1 MGQMAKIILGCEGSV
16 MAAPLAIAATGASVL
31 GGVMGFKGA
40 RAVGQ
45 AQQAAA
51 EYNAQVAENEKVLV
65 ARQNRDESRLR
76 KQSERLI
83 GAQVNAASASGV
95 EISGSTLMP
104 IADVYYGTAAD
115 AARIQYNAEI
125 NKQKLQAQADIARA
139 EGQARRAA
147 SDIQATASLL
157 GGVKAVLTSGSRQE
171 YSRNGTDSHLA
182 IRAKDRR

>member
-1 MGQMAKIILGCEGSV
+1 

-45 AQQAAA
+45 AQQAVA

-65 ARQNRDESRLR
+65 ARQNRDEESRLR

-104 IADVYYGTAAD
+104 IADAYYGTAAD

-157 GGVKAVLTSGSRQE
+157 GGVTSGINVGFQTGVFS
-171 YSRNGTDSHLA
+171 
-182 IRAKDRR
+182 